1 MRPMSSAADSAPE
14 QLTLAQALRD
24 LGPLQFVNGLIGFIF
39 AATGPVAI
47 VLSVATSAHLS
58 DAQIASWIFAC
69 FFINGALTL
78 FMTWRYRQPLCFF
91 WTIPGTVLA
100 GQGLAHLSFAEV
112 VGCYYASSLLI
123 LIVGA
128 TGLAKRALD
137 WIPMPI
143 VMGMVAGVF
152 LRFGLDVVRAL
163 NGDPLLGWAMLVTFF
178 ALSASDR
185 IARMI
190 PPILGA
196 LIVGAIILIVTP
208 RVGAQALGG
217 LALARPQLAGAA
229 FSWQAMIELVVPLA
243 ITVLVVQNAQGFAIL
258 QAAGHKPPA
267 NAVTMA
273 CGIGGAL
280 SAAVGGVGTCL
291 TGPTNG
297 IVTSSGQPER
307 HYAAAL
313 TTGGLA
319 ILFGLFSPTFTRLM
333 LSTPK
338 EFIMMLGGLAML
350 RVLQGAFVSSFR
362 GPYAFGALAS
372 LLVTI
377 ADIPLFGIGAAFWGL
392 VAGTIVSR
400 ILEREHYAKT

>member
-1 MRPMSSAADSAPE
+1 MSSAADPALEP
-14 QLTLAQALRD
+14 LTLSQVLRD

-47 VLSVATSAHLS
+47 VLSVATNAHLS

-100 GQGLAHLSFAEV
+100 GQGLAHLSFAQV
-112 VGCYYASSLLI
+112 IGCYYASSLLI
-123 LIVGA
+123 LIVGV
-128 TGLAKRALD
+128 TGLARRALE

-152 LRFGLDVVRAL
+152 LRFGLDIVRAL
-163 NGDPLLGWAMLVTFF
+163 SGYPLLGWAMLIAFF
-178 ALSASDR
+178 ALSANER
-185 IARMI
+185 IARMM

-196 LIVGAIILIVTP
+196 LIVGAIVLIAAP
-208 RVGAQALGG
+208 RGAGETLSGFALVK
-217 LALARPQLAGAA
+217 PQIAAAA

-267 NAVTMA
+267 NAVTIA
-273 CGIGGAL
+273 CGIGGVL
-280 SAAVGGVGTCL
+280 SAAVGAVGTCL

-297 IVTSSGQPER
+297 IVTSSGERHR

-313 TTGGLA
+313 STGALA
-319 ILFGLFSPTFTRLM
+319 IVFGLFSPTFTHLM

-350 RVLQGAFVSSFR
+350 RVLQGAFVSSFK

-392 VAGTIVSR
+392 VAGAIVSR
-400 ILEREHYAKT
+400 ILEREHYAKG

>member
-1 MRPMSSAADSAPE
+1 MTSDADAVSE
-14 QLTLAQALRD
+14 RLTFAQVLRD

-47 VLSVATSAHLS
+47 VLSVSTSAHLS

-100 GQGLAHLSFAEV
+100 GQGLAHLSFAQV
-112 VGCYYASSLLI
+112 IGCYYASSLLI

-152 LRFGLDVVRAL
+152 LRFGLDIVRSL
-163 NGDPLLGWAMLVTFF
+163 SGYPLLGWSMLVVFL
-178 ALSASDR
+178 ALSAHER
-185 IARMI
+185 IARMA

-196 LIVGAIILIVTP
+196 LIVGAIIIVFSP
-208 RVGAQALGG
+208 HEGAQTLSG
-217 LALARPQLAGAA
+217 LAFARPVFATPA
-229 FSWQAMIELVVPLA
+229 FSLQAMIELVVPLA

-267 NAVTMA
+267 NAATIA

-297 IVTSSGQPER
+297 IVTSSGEQTR

-319 ILFGLFSPTFTRLM
+319 IVFGVFSPTFTSLM

-362 GPYAFGALAS
+362 GAYAFGALAS
-372 LLVTI
+372 MLVTI

-392 VAGTIVSR
+392 VAGAIVSR
-400 ILEREHYAKT
+400 ILEREHYAKA

>member
-1 MRPMSSAADSAPE
+1 MSSAADPALEP
-14 QLTLAQALRD
+14 LTLSQVLRD

-47 VLSVATSAHLS
+47 VLSVATNAHLS

-100 GQGLAHLSFAEV
+100 GQGLAHLSFAQV
-112 VGCYYASSLLI
+112 IGCYYASSLLI
-123 LIVGA
+123 LFVGV
-128 TGLAKRALD
+128 TGLARRALE

-152 LRFGLDVVRAL
+152 LRFGLDIVRAL
-163 NGDPLLGWAMLVTFF
+163 SGYPLLGWTMLIAFL
-178 ALSASDR
+178 ALSANER
-185 IARMI
+185 VARMM

-196 LIVGAIILIVTP
+196 LIVGAIVLIAAP
-208 RVGAQALGG
+208 RGAGETLSG
-217 LALARPQLAGAA
+217 LALAKPQIANAA
-229 FSWQAMIELVVPLA
+229 FSVQAMIELVVPLA

-267 NAVTMA
+267 NAVTIA

-280 SAAVGGVGTCL
+280 SAAVGAVGTCL

-297 IVTSSGQPER
+297 IVTSSGERHR

-313 TTGGLA
+313 STGGLA
-319 ILFGLFSPTFTRLM
+319 IVFGLFSPTFTRLM

-350 RVLQGAFVSSFR
+350 RVLQGAFVSSFK

-392 VAGTIVSR
+392 VAGAIVSR
-400 ILEREHYAKT
+400 ILEREHYAKG

>member
-1 MRPMSSAADSAPE
+1 MTSTADSAPE
-14 QLTLAQALRD
+14 KLTLAQLRRD

-47 VLSVATSAHLS
+47 VLSVATNAHLS

-91 WTIPGTVLA
+91 WTIPGAVLA
-100 GQGLAHLSFAEV
+100 GQGLTHLSFEQV
-112 VGCYYASSLLI
+112 IGCYYATSLLI

-128 TGLAKRALD
+128 TGLAQRALQ

-152 LRFGLDVVRAL
+152 LRFGLDIVRAL
-163 NGDPLLGWAMLVTFF
+163 SGYPLLGWAMLVTFF
-178 ALSASDR
+178 ALSAHER
-185 IARMI
+185 VARLM

-196 LIVGAIILIVTP
+196 LIVGAIILVAAP
-208 RVGAQALGG
+208 RGGGETLSG
-217 LALARPQLAGAA
+217 LAIAKPVFAMPA
-229 FSWQAMIELVVPLA
+229 FSLQAMIELVVPLA
-243 ITVLVVQNAQGFAIL
+243 ITVLLVQNAQGFAIL

-297 IVTSSGQPER
+297 IVTSSGERER

-319 ILFGLFSPTFTRLM
+319 IVFGLFSPTFTRLM

-350 RVLQGAFVSSFR
+350 RVLQGAFVSSFK

-392 VAGTIVSR
+392 VAGAIVSR
-400 ILEREHYAKT
+400 ILEREHYAKA

>member
-1 MRPMSSAADSAPE
+1 MTSAADSAPE
-14 QLTLAQALRD
+14 KLTLSQLLRD

-100 GQGLAHLSFAEV
+100 GQGLAHLSFAQV
-112 VGCYYASSLLI
+112 IGCYYASSLLI

-128 TGLAKRALD
+128 TGLAKRALE

-152 LRFGLDVVRAL
+152 LRFGLDIVRAL
-163 NGDPLLGWAMLVTFF
+163 SGYPLLGWAMLIAFL
-178 ALSASDR
+178 ALSANER
-185 IARMI
+185 IARMM

-196 LIVGAIILIVTP
+196 LIVGAIVLVVAP
-208 RVGAQALGG
+208 RGAGEALTG
-217 LALARPQLAGAA
+217 LALAKPQFASVA
-229 FSWQAMIELVVPLA
+229 FSWQAMVELVVPLA

-267 NAVTMA
+267 NAVTIA

-297 IVTSSGQPER
+297 IVTSSGERER

-313 TTGGLA
+313 ATGGLA
-319 ILFGLFSPTFTRLM
+319 IVFGLFSPTFTRLM

-362 GPYAFGALAS
+362 GAYAFGALTS

-392 VAGTIVSR
+392 VAGAIVSR
-400 ILEREHYAKT
+400 ILEREHYAKA